1 MEGKQIDIFTRQQ
14 AQDAY
19 DAGTPIMTD
28 AEFDARFPE
37 NSGYLG
43 QTGKVEHEIPM
54 LSQQKC
60 HTEGELQRFIDKV
73 RKAGEIMLYASL
85 KVDGFA
91 CSLVYQDGKLVH
103 ASTRGDGHAGED
115 ITAAFLKYVDKWFIP
130 QIDKSGRFEIRG
142 EVVLPKSQT
151 KEGENPRN
159 IAVGMCKRKELI
171 DDDRRLA
178 FYAWEI
184 IDNAGNVVAPDFTTE
199 YRIVGGGVFSTKD
212 KAEDIIRA
220 ISARRGNFD
229 AVCDGIVVRCVSRE
243 VQKKFGCTDHHPKWS
258 MAYKFQTAS
267 VVSKVL
273 AIEITTGSTGR
284 KTPVAK
290 INPVTIDGAKVS
302 SVSIGS
308 MAVLKELGLKVG
320 QSVRVTRSGG
330 VVPKILEVIKD

>member
-1 MEGKQIDIFTRQQ
+1 MAKITRKEAQ
-14 AQDAY
+14 AAY
-19 DAGTPIMTD
+19 DAGHPIMTD

-115 ITAAFLKYVDKWFIP
+115 ITAAFLKYVEKWFIP
-130 QIDKSGRFEIRG
+130 QIDKPGRFEIRG

-171 DDDRRLA
+171 DDDRCLD

-184 IDNAGNVVAPDFTTE
+184 IDNAGNVVTPDFTTE
-199 YRIVGGGVFSTKD
+199 YRIVGGEVFSTKD

-220 ISARRGNFD
+220 ISARRRNFD

-243 VQKKFGCTDHHPKWS
+243 VQEKLGCTDHHPKWS
-258 MAYKFQTAS
+258 MAYKFSTGTAIS
-267 VVSKVL
+267 EVL
-273 AIEITTGSTGR
+273 DIEIAVGKTGKR
-284 KTPVAK
+284 TPVAE
-290 INPVTIDGAKVS
+290 ILPVVIDGAKIQ
-302 SVSIGS
+302 SVSLGSEGVMQDLGIEIGS
-308 MAVLKELGLKVG
+308 RVL
-320 QSVRVTRSGG
+320 VTRSGG
-330 VVPKILEVIKD
+330 VIPKIIRIVE